1 MEARVK
7 LGQRRW
13 RNILEQGAAGK
24 FRLRD
29 PRDENCRLTHFG
41 GQVAKAAGRFAIG
54 PQGDSHRGVGNYF
67 HAGRSFRR
75 VAFTAFSKDSNS
87 RGDSFGREVAASRA
101 AASVPLGGISRSI
114 TAEKVS
120 SRPVF
125 HEANRV

>member
-7 LGQRRW
+7 LRQRRW
-13 RNILEQGAAGK
+13 RNIFEQGAAGK
-24 FRLRD
+24 FCVRD
-29 PRDENCRLTHFG
+29 QRDENCLLTHFG
-41 GQVAKAAGRFAIG
+41 RQVAKAAVRFAIT
-54 PQGDSHRGVGNYF
+54 PQVNYHRGAGNYF

-87 RGDSFGREVAASRA
+87 RGDSFGRTAAASRA

-125 HEANRV
+125 HEASRV